1 MPRRAG
7 AVRRAGRNR
16 VGHGG
21 RSSHGQAAGAGG
33 TGTESFTNLAND
45 KTFTNVFTQVN
56 KDLKMTD
63 NGDGTLTILGM
74 GAGMSKYLGPDGFL
88 FLDAGQFRF
97 EVLIDHG
104 GMPTDPSD
112 DEEIEGTFRVVRGP
126 DRTQRHRRLRL
137 LRRHPRVH
145 RLTTPSGRVARPPLY
160 RRRARRNEG
169 REHPARR
176 GALRTGGAHRG
187 CSGGAG
193 RVSAREGSHSSTM
206 PCLMPA
212 TTCPNRR
219 RVNAGRTP
227 TSQCAFVVL
236 DQAAAGGNDASAAA
250 ALFGLPGG
258 DPDNAG
264 IGRAD
269 GGRLDAALPIL

>member
-56 KDLKMTD
+56 KDLKVTD

-97 EVLIDHG
+97 DNA
-104 GMPTDPSD
+104 
-112 DEEIEGTFRVVRGP
+112 
-126 DRTQRHRRLRL
+126 
-137 LRRHPRVH
+137 
-145 RLTTPSGRVARPPLY
+145 TTPKVA
-160 RRRARRNEG
+160 
-169 REHPARR
+169 
-176 GALRTGGAHRG
+176 T
-187 CSGGAG
+187 S
-193 RVSAREGSHSSTM
+193 
-206 PCLMPA
+206 A
-212 TTCPNRR
+212 TTSTSSSAN
-219 RVNAGRTP
+219 NAVR
-227 TSQCAFVVL
+227 
-236 DQAAAGGNDASAAA
+236 
-250 ALFGLPGG
+250 PGG
-258 DPDNAG
+258 PPP
-264 IGRAD
+264 
-269 GGRLDAALPIL
+269 ALPSTSSAE